1 MSNHEIKD
9 LLRVVGSPQNA
20 LVKDLRRAFQNA
32 ELTEDGYCAIESVRM
47 VEEAIRSGL
56 RFKALFFSES
66 GQGRAGRLLPQ
77 MSRHTEALLLPD
89 KVFNSAV
96 GTGSPQGVAA
106 LVKIREHKLDEVLLA
121 ARNPLLVVA
130 LGVQDPGNL
139 GTIVRSAEAFGAT
152 AVVTAN
158 GTVSH
163 YNAKA
168 IRASAGSLLRLPVVR
183 GDAESIVP
191 GLRAQGM
198 RLLATSSHSG
208 AALPSVDLAG
218 PVALFI
224 GNEGSGLSPGIMSAM
239 DLSVLIPIAAGVE
252 SLNAGIAASII
263 LYEAARQRAITPG
276 QS

>member
-32 ELTEDGYCAIESVRM
+32 EPTEDGYCAIESVRM

-56 RFKALFFSES
+56 RFRALFFSES
-66 GQGRAGRLLPQ
+66 GQVRAQRLLPQ
-77 MSRHTEALLLPD
+77 MSKHTEALLLPD

-139 GTIVRSAEAFGAT
+139 GTIIRSAEAFGAT

-183 GDAESIVP
+183 GDAESIIP
-191 GLRAQGM
+191 SLRAHGM

-208 AALPSVDLAG
+208 TALPSVDLAG

-224 GNEGSGLSPGIMSAM
+224 GNEGSGLAHGIMSAM
-239 DLSVLIPIAAGVE
+239 DLSVLIPIAGRVE